1 MKTIKNIVIMVLII
15 GMFSLLPN
23 CGDGGGG
30 DEPPCTGPECSEP
43 MHNGHPFKL
52 SRQIG
57 EVKYC
62 NTCGFSFDNT
72 TGTGI
77 VDFQAE
83 GVWRKIG
90 YKGFDSSGN
99 EVASGGKPGI
109 LIKQNNVETHKYIL
123 GENSVVKG
131 TGLNTTAITGGG
143 NNIPINSIHQMQE
156 LRWKA
161 AQMDSFTWYTNTT
174 PLEKF
179 WGHAIVSGTHNYI
192 AGYNPAVKF
201 DIVGRN
207 LQVSCIPD
215 GASSPGALAKY
226 HFIAINS
233 DDVGYLYLY
242 IGDPYYV
249 YNTTKTLFIDLQDF
263 PAGYDKYVIPERHY
277 YSFSLLDSLDDYYRA
292 SIKL

>member
-161 AQMDSFTWYTNTT
+161 AQMDGFTWYTNTT

-179 WGHAIVSGTHNYI
+179 WYKSVFSEPTKDYHLI
-192 AGYNPAVKF
+192 AEQQPAVHFK
-201 DIVGRN
+201 I
-207 LQVSCIPD
+207 
-215 GASSPGALAKY
+215 ASNNFVADFKGCGGETVQY
-226 HFIAINS
+226 HFIAIDSN
-233 DDVGYLYLY
+233 DTGYLYLEDSFSVSSSGTY
-242 IGDPYYV
+242 S
-249 YNTTKTLFIDLQDF
+249 NTLVPNLPDLSMY
-263 PAGYDKYVIPERHY
+263 YDKYVIPERHY